1 MSPDNAR
8 ILKHKES
15 FGLQRIGEDTSWP
28 KMPLLKI
35 KIAVSLCIV
44 DNVAGDQYLTKPFL
58 RSLLNISVL
67 FMRPLLMCKFLM
79 LSCQISLT
87 VTTFT
92 TMLWWN
98 SSVETWLDHK
108 DDLIIKTTNCYF
120 KII

>member
-44 DNVAGDQYLTKPFL
+44 DNVAG
-58 RSLLNISVL
+58 
-67 FMRPLLMCKFLM
+67 
-79 LSCQISLT
+79 
-87 VTTFT
+87 
-92 TMLWWN
+92 
-98 SSVETWLDHK
+98 VETNTWLSLFSEVCWIYQFCLWDHYWCV
-108 DDLIIKTTNCYF
+108 NS
-120 KII
+120 